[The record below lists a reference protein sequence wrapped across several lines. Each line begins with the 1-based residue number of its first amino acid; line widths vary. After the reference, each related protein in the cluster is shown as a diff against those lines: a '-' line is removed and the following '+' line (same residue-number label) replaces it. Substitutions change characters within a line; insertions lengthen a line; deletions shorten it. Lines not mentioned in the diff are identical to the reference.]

1 MFAGKFTAGARALES
16 DIVQVDG
23 RLVRIFPAS
32 LAKSPDAAVAAFP

>member
-32 LAKSPDAAVAAFP
+32 LTKSPDAAVAAFP